1 MYYSYYCNEKML
13 LDNFD
18 DYNESPRLL
27 RRLLAQSG
35 YEPDFCA
42 DMQLAHTDPKYIR
55 QYDRL
60 DLIQQYKK
68 KQLKK
73 CGLRQVDKI
82 YLYESDLTYIR
93 LAIRTYG
100 LTQRQ
105 VKVLLGVIVMCRLNG
120 SDTLDLMNRYRIKQF
135 CSCFGRDVTTIHI
148 DGANWWDGYEAPV
161 ELDVLSDK
169 CGILNRITCKPGP
182 GRIGCLYEYPFYDHK
197 SEGVYCWDVT
207 AENNR
212 LNMDK
217 LCAKIGLFDNRYCEK
232 CGEEIAWNA
241 KAHYCKTCAELEKNA
256 KTLARVTR
264 YRSKNNTL

>member
-82 YLYESDLTYIR
+82 CLYESDLTYIR

-135 CSCFGRDVTTIHI
+135 CSCFGRDVTAIHI
-148 DGANWWDGYEAPV
+148 DGANW
-161 ELDVLSDK
+161 
-169 CGILNRITCKPGP
+169 
-182 GRIGCLYEYPFYDHK
+182 
-197 SEGVYCWDVT
+197 
-207 AENNR
+207 
-212 LNMDK
+212 
-217 LCAKIGLFDNRYCEK
+217 
-232 CGEEIAWNA
+232 
-241 KAHYCKTCAELEKNA
+241 
-256 KTLARVTR
+256 
-264 YRSKNNTL
+264 

>member
-82 YLYESDLTYIR
+82 YLYEPIQDQT
-93 LAIRTYG
+93 
-100 LTQRQ
+100 
-105 VKVLLGVIVMCRLNG
+105 VLLLLWARCD
-120 SDTLDLMNRYRIKQF
+120 SDTY
-135 CSCFGRDVTTIHI
+135 
-148 DGANWWDGYEAPV
+148 
-161 ELDVLSDK
+161 
-169 CGILNRITCKPGP
+169 
-182 GRIGCLYEYPFYDHK
+182 
-197 SEGVYCWDVT
+197 
-207 AENNR
+207 
-212 LNMDK
+212 
-217 LCAKIGLFDNRYCEK
+217 
-232 CGEEIAWNA
+232 
-241 KAHYCKTCAELEKNA
+241 
-256 KTLARVTR
+256 
-264 YRSKNNTL
+264 